1 MVLPGIME
9 TPWAMAVKL
18 GEGNFQKFM
27 EDMHKDWMKSGRLV
41 ELEKKWGVPAT
52 DYAKRMHEKAKTGS

>member
-1 MVLPGIME
+1 
-9 TPWAMAVKL
+9 
-18 GEGNFQKFM
+18 
-27 EDMHKDWMKSGRLV
+27 MKSGRLV